1 MFAFELVVALPYDSA
16 VLFACGVPYLCTEE
30 CTAIT
35 AYDTGCEDAVSA
47 VLASEGTPPCILLLN
62 SLPLFR
68 GNNSRVAFLDE
79 VLWDLTLVDLYL
91 LGKVIHRE
99 GLLKKCRTFVFFI
112 GEDAF
117 NRCNTPFFASGG
129 RWNTLGGKFIGNRPS
144 GLSSHKI
151 AVNTAHIY
159 GLCFVDDK
167 RSVFAFV
174 VSKEMLVCKADLAIR
189 CTFAFAPGYV
199 LGNGS
204 AFLLGDGRHNGEEK
218 LTLGVE
224 CPYVFLFKE
233 DLDTFFFELSDRKQA
248 VNRVSCKTADRLCYD
263 EVNLTV
269 QGSFNHLVK
278 AVTAFGTRSRNALV
292 GVNLYELPFR
302 VLFDVLGV
310 VVNLGF
316 VGSELFVLVG

>member
-35 AYDTGCEDAVSA
+35 AYDTGCKDAVSA
-47 VLASEGTPPCILLLN
+47 VLPSEGTPSCKFLLN

-68 GNNSRVAFLDE
+68 GNDSRVAFLNE

-91 LGKVIHRE
+91 LGKVINRE
-99 GLLKKCRTFVFFI
+99 GLLEKSRAFVLLI

-174 VSKEMLVCKADLAIR
+174 VSKEMFVCEADLAVR
-189 CTFAFAPGYV
+189 CTLAFAPGDI

-204 AFLLGDGRHNGEEK
+204 AFLLCDGGHNGEEK
-218 LTLGVE
+218 LALGVE
-224 CPYVFLFKE
+224 GPYIFLFKE
-233 DLDTFFFELSDRKQA
+233 NLDAFFFELSDRKQA
-248 VNRVSCKTADRLCYD
+248 VNRVSCETADRLCYD
-263 EVNLTV
+263 EVDLTV
-269 QGSFNHLVK
+269 QGCFNHLVK
-278 AVTAFGTRSRNALV
+278 AITAFGTRSRNALV